1 MTEFYDM
8 MTQLQTSVSQI
19 MMSGF
24 NMVHPEWS
32 IPSQE
37 IQHTTQQKVSKIH
50 EAEAK
55 LSWLWITNSNR
66 VSTIKRL
73 TILVSVKVSPRKTIN
88 Y

>member
-1 MTEFYDM
+1 MTEFYNM

-37 IQHTTQQKVSKIH
+37 KTQQKVSKIH